1 MTESVLPWIAPVHP
15 LGGVERMPDS
25 ASITV
30 VIVDDQPLN
39 LRILERFAQN
49 ISINV
54 QIRTFTSPIDAL
66 DSVAEQIPDL
76 IVTDF
81 VMPTIS
87 GEEFVLRCRR
97 MPHLALV
104 PIIVVTAFEDREYR
118 YRALDIGASDFLL
131 SPVDGHEFRTRA
143 RNLVKLGRYQRALT
157 VRASSLQDELA
168 AQTLQ
173 HAEALQERE
182 RYLHRVMNSVP
193 ALLRVTD
200 VSGNLVFHNT
210 AHESFFK
217 EWEESPPPENGA
229 EEEYYQRHRLWDH
242 RVVESREPML
252 GIEEAVVDHTG
263 SQRVLLT
270 TKAPL
275 GRSGG
280 TEQVVTVCV
289 DITERKRVEREI
301 SESEQ
306 RFRSLIEGSILGIVI
321 ERDGAP
327 IFANQTFARIFGLA
341 SVADVLK
348 LPSLRHLFAKTEH
361 NRLER
366 LVALAESGSVPGPH
380 EFECVREDGTVIW
393 IEMQTQ
399 AVTWRGSRALQS
411 TVADISLRKA
421 YEERLHRQANF
432 DEITGLPNR
441 SLVLD
446 RLRGAVLGALR
457 HNHCGGVLFIDLDQF
472 KKIND
477 TWGHSTGDRLLR
489 MAAERICGSVREEDI
504 VARFGGDEFA
514 VVLPKIDAPWDTEPV
529 VHKILNAFS
538 EPFVLGVNEAFVTAS
553 IGVTI
558 FPDHST
564 DPAILLQ
571 NADAAMYRAKE
582 VGRNTFKYFTTELN
596 QQATERMRIEGQLLR
611 ALERDEFVLNFQPII
626 DLRSLQIV
634 SAEALLRWANSQLG
648 IFPPD
653 RFVPLAEDTG
663 LIIPVGRWILDTA
676 CRQLARWRR
685 GGFTQLTLSVNI
697 SSRQLRGKGLVD
709 AVTQALVT
717 HGVPPQALELEI
729 TESCLMSDFDE
740 MLAALRVIDRMGV
753 RLALDDFGTGY
764 SSLSYIRQ
772 LPVDSVKIDKSFI
785 TGAEHDA
792 GDAAVVETIIAM
804 SHQLGMRVIG
814 EGVETAEQLE
824 FIRGRGCDLA
834 QGFYFGRPL
843 AADAFFDWCED
854 WSRNHAPSV

>member
-1 MTESVLPWIAPVHP
+1 MTS
-15 LGGVERMPDS
+15 
-25 ASITV
+25 V

-39 LRILERFAQN
+39 LRILERFARD
-49 ISINV
+49 V
-54 QIRTFTSPIDAL
+54 GTDVEVRTFTSPIEAL
-66 DSVAEQIPDL
+66 NSIVERTPDL

-81 VMPTIS
+81 VMPVIS
-87 GEEFVLRCRR
+87 GEEFILRCRR
-97 MPHLALV
+97 IPDLALV
-104 PIIVVTAFEDREYR
+104 PIIVVTAFEDREFR

-131 SPVDGHEFRTRA
+131 SPVDAHEFRTRA
-143 RNLVKLGRYQRALT
+143 RNLVTLARYQRALT
-157 VRASSLQDELA
+157 FRASLLEDELA
-168 AQTLQ
+168 TRTRQ
-173 HAEALQERE
+173 HAEALRERE
-182 RYLHRVMNSVP
+182 RHLRRVVNSVP

-200 VSGNLVFHNT
+200 VSGRIVFYNT
-210 AHESFFK
+210 AHEIFFGGHDALMPGK
-217 EWEESPPPENGA
+217 TAPVEPE
-229 EEEYYQRHRLWDH
+229 YCRRHRRLD
-242 RVVESREPML
+242 RLVVETGEQML
-252 GIEEAVVDHTG
+252 GIEETVADREG

-275 GRSGG
+275 GSFGG
-280 TEQVVTVCV
+280 GFEQVVTVCV

-306 RFRSLIEGSILGIVI
+306 RFRSLIEGSVLGIVI

-327 IFANQTFARIFGLA
+327 IFANRTFARIFGFESA
-341 SVADVLK
+341 EEVLK
-348 LPSLRHLFAKTEH
+348 LPSLERLFAPNEQH
-361 NRLER
+361 RLQR
-366 LVALAESGSVPGPH
+366 LLALTESGGVPGPH

-393 IEMQTQ
+393 VEMQTQ
-399 AVTWRGSRALQS
+399 GVTWRGSPALQS

-441 SLVLD
+441 SLALD
-446 RLRGAVLGALR
+446 RLRGAVLSALR

-477 TWGHSTGDRLLR
+477 TWGHATGDRLLR
-489 MAAERICGSVREEDI
+489 MAAERIRGCVREEDT

-514 VVLPKIDAPWDTEPV
+514 VVLPNIASSRDTEPV
-529 VHKILNAFS
+529 VHKILKVFS

-553 IGVTI
+553 IGVTV
-558 FPDHST
+558 FPSDST

-582 VGRNTFKYFTTELN
+582 VGRNTFQYFTAALN
-596 QQATERMRIEGQLLR
+596 EQATERMRIEGQLLR
-611 ALERDEFVLNFQPII
+611 ALERDEFVLHFQPIV
-626 DLRSLQIV
+626 DLRSMQIV
-634 SAEALLRWANSQLG
+634 SAEALLRWANPQLG
-648 IFPPD
+648 VFPPD

-676 CRQLARWRR
+676 CRQLAEWRQA
-685 GGFTQLTLSVNI
+685 GLTQLTLSVNI
-697 SSRQLRGKGLVD
+697 SSRQLRGKGLVE
-709 AVTQALVT
+709 AVTQALFAY
-717 HGVPPQALELEI
+717 GVPPQALELEI
-729 TESCLMSDFDE
+729 TESCLMNDFDE

-764 SSLSYIRQ
+764 SSLSYIKQ

-785 TGAEHDA
+785 TGASYDA

-814 EGVETAEQLE
+814 EGVETAEHVD
-824 FIRGRGCDLA
+824 FIRRRGCDLA

-843 AADAFFDWCED
+843 NADGFFTWCED
-854 WSRNHAPSV
+854 WTRTHARTA

>member
-1 MTESVLPWIAPVHP
+1 MTESVLPWIAPIHP
-15 LGGVERMPDS
+15 SAGPERTPDS
-25 ASITV
+25 ASINV

-49 ISINV
+49 ISTNV

-66 DSVAEQIPDL
+66 DAVASQIPDL

-87 GEEFVLRCRR
+87 GEEFILRCRR

-157 VRASSLQDELA
+157 VRASSLEDELA

-200 VSGNLVFHNT
+200 VSGKLVFHNT

-217 EWEESPPPENGA
+217 GWEEPAPPENGA
-229 EEEYYQRHRLWDH
+229 DDEYYQRHRLWDR
-242 RVVESREPML
+242 RVVESREHML
-252 GIEEAVVDHTG
+252 GIEEAVADHNG

-321 ERDGAP
+321 ESDGAP
-327 IFANQTFARIFGLA
+327 IFANRTFARIFGLA
-341 SVADVLK
+341 SVAEVLK
-348 LPSLRHLFAKTEH
+348 LPSLKRLFAKAEH
-361 NRLER
+361 GRLQR
-366 LVALAESGSVPGPH
+366 LVTLAESGSVPGPH

-489 MAAERICGSVREEDI
+489 MAAERICSSVREEDI

-514 VVLPKIDAPWDTEPV
+514 VVLPKISAPCDTEPV
-529 VHKILNAFS
+529 VHKILSAFS

-626 DLRSLQIV
+626 DLRSLQVV

-697 SSRQLRGKGLVD
+697 SSRQLRGKGLVE

-854 WSRNHAPSV
+854 WSRNHAPSD

>member
-1 MTESVLPWIAPVHP
+1 MAESAMIH
-15 LGGVERMPDS
+15 
-25 ASITV
+25 V

-49 ISINV
+49 ISNNV
-54 QIRTFTSPIDAL
+54 QIRTFTSATDAL
-66 DSVAEQIPDL
+66 GAVAQQTPDL

-87 GEEFVLRCRR
+87 GEQFILHCRR
-97 MPHLALV
+97 LPQLALV

-131 SPVDGHEFRTRA
+131 SPVDAHEFRTRA
-143 RNLVKLGRYQRALT
+143 RNLVTLGRYQRALT
-157 VRASSLQDELA
+157 LRASSLEDELA
-168 AQTLQ
+168 ARTLQ

-182 RYLHRVMNSVP
+182 RYLRRVMNSVP

-200 VSGNLVFHNT
+200 VSGEVVFHNT

-217 EWEESPPPENGA
+217 AWEGTSAPDHGA
-229 EEEYYQRHRLWDH
+229 DDAEYYRRHRLWDR
-242 RVVESREPML
+242 RVVESGEHML
-252 GIEEAVVDHTG
+252 GIEETVVDQDG
-263 SQRVLLT
+263 SKRVLLT

-275 GRSGG
+275 GRFGG
-280 TEQVVTVCV
+280 GFEQVVTVCV

-301 SESEQ
+301 TESEQ
-306 RFRSLIEGSILGIVI
+306 RFRSLIEGSVLGIVI
-321 ERDGAP
+321 ECDGVP
-327 IFANQTFARIFGLA
+327 IFANRTFARIFGLN
-341 SVADVLK
+341 SVEDVLK
-348 LPSLRHLFAKTEH
+348 LPSLKRLFAKTEH
-361 NRLER
+361 HRLRR
-366 LVALAESGSVPGPH
+366 LVALAESGGVPGPH

-446 RLRGAVLGALR
+446 RLRGAVLRALR

-504 VARFGGDEFA
+504 VGRFGGDEFA
-514 VVLPKIDAPWDTEPV
+514 VVLPNILNPWDTELV

-538 EPFVLGVNEAFVTAS
+538 EPFVLGINEASVTAS

-558 FPDHST
+558 FPNDST

-611 ALERDEFVLNFQPII
+611 ALERDEFVLNFQPIV

-634 SAEALLRWANSQLG
+634 SAEALLRWANPQLG
-648 IFPPD
+648 VFPPD

-663 LIIPVGRWILDTA
+663 LIVPVGRWILDTA

-685 GGFTQLTLSVNI
+685 GGLTQLTLSVNV
-697 SSRQLRGKGLVD
+697 SSRQLRGKGLVE
-709 AVTQALVT
+709 AVTQALVA

-740 MLAALRVIDRMGV
+740 MLAALRIIDRMGV

-824 FIRGRGCDLA
+824 FIRRRSCDLG
-834 QGFYFGRPL
+834 QGYYFGRPL

-854 WSRNHAPSV
+854 WSHNHVHTA

>member
-1 MTESVLPWIAPVHP
+1 MIH
-15 LGGVERMPDS
+15 
-25 ASITV
+25 V

-39 LRILERFAQN
+39 LRILERFAQS
-49 ISINV
+49 ISSNV
-54 QIRTFTSPIDAL
+54 QIRTFTSPTAAL
-66 DSVAEQIPDL
+66 EAVIEQTPDL

-87 GEEFVLRCRR
+87 GEEFILRCRQL
-97 MPHLALV
+97 PQLALV

-131 SPVDGHEFRTRA
+131 SPVDAHEFRTRA
-143 RNLVKLGRYQRALT
+143 RNLVTLGRYQRALT
-157 VRASSLQDELA
+157 VRASTLEDELA
-168 AQTLQ
+168 ARTLQ

-182 RYLHRVMNSVP
+182 RYLRRVMNSVP
-193 ALLRVTD
+193 TLLRVTD
-200 VSGNLVFHNT
+200 VSGAVVFHNT

-217 EWEESPPPENGA
+217 GSEETPAPEQGA
-229 EEEYYQRHRLWDH
+229 DDAEYSRRHRLWDR
-242 RVVESREPML
+242 RVVESGEHML
-252 GIEEAVVDHTG
+252 GIEETVVDQGG
-263 SQRVLLT
+263 SPRVLLT

-275 GRSGG
+275 GRFGG
-280 TEQVVTVCV
+280 GIEQVVTVCV

-301 SESEQ
+301 RESEQ
-306 RFRSLIEGSILGIVI
+306 RFRSLIEGSVLGIVI
-321 ERDGAP
+321 ERDGVP
-327 IFANQTFARIFGLA
+327 IFANRTFARIFGLN
-341 SVADVLK
+341 SVEDVLK
-348 LPSLRHLFAKTEH
+348 LPSLERLFAKTEH
-361 NRLER
+361 HRLRR
-366 LVALAESGSVPGPH
+366 LVTLAESGGVPGPH
-380 EFECVREDGTVIW
+380 EFECAREDGTIIW

-446 RLRGAVLGALR
+446 RLRGAVLRALR

-489 MAAERICGSVREEDI
+489 MAAERICSSVREEDI

-514 VVLPKIDAPWDTEPV
+514 VVLPNIANPWDTEPV

-538 EPFVLGVNEAFVTAS
+538 EPFVLGINEASVTAS

-558 FPDHST
+558 FPNDST

-596 QQATERMRIEGQLLR
+596 QQAAERMRIEGQLLR
-611 ALERDEFVLNFQPII
+611 ALERDEFVLNFQPIV

-634 SAEALLRWANSQLG
+634 SAEALLRWANPQLG

-663 LIIPVGRWILDTA
+663 LIVPVGRWILDTA

-685 GGFTQLTLSVNI
+685 GGFTQLTLSVNV
-697 SSRQLRGKGLVD
+697 SSRQLRGKGLID
-709 AVTQALVT
+709 AVTQALVA

-740 MLAALRVIDRMGV
+740 MLAALRIIDRMGV

-824 FIRGRGCDLA
+824 FIRRRGCDLA

-843 AADAFFDWCED
+843 DADAFFAWCAD
-854 WSRNHAPSV
+854 WSHSHVRTA